1 VFKLEKSQMQV
12 DLMNFNSLRN
22 NSNQS
27 VEQKNAKSHSN
38 YQYDNNILD
47 DMENELYLSEMFN
60 QKVKRTNYE
69 DIVNIQRH
77 HHSYPYTSSATSEMF
92 MNFDDL
98 L

>member
-1 VFKLEKSQMQV
+1 MEKSQIQV

-27 VEQKNAKSHSN
+27 VEQRNARPLEN
-38 YQYDNNILD
+38 YQYDNQMLNDIED
-47 DMENELYLSEMFN
+47 ELYISEMFN
-60 QKVKRTNYE
+60 KKAKRTDYE
-69 DIVNIQRH
+69 EFKLKRHQR
-77 HHSYPYTSSATSEMF
+77 SFPYTSSATSEMF